1 MENSNFVGVTRA
13 SIRSLVTLEMELG
26 IKNRPRGQVVCLL
39 VVGFAEVYIFTFIR
53 GDCRKIGSL

>member
-26 IKNRPRGQVVCLL
+26 VKNRPRGQVVCLL
-39 VVGFAEVYIFTFIR
+39 VVGFAKVYNFTFI
-53 GDCRKIGSL
+53 